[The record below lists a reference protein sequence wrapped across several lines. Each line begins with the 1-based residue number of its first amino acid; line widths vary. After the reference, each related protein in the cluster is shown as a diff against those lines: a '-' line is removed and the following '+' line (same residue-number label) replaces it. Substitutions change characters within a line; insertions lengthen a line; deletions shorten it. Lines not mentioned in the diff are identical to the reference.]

1 MLHAIWIFSDKIHPQ
16 IKPMGSFTNY
26 FSEELT
32 LNPQLEDL
40 ALEIIIQLNSVN
52 YRRHIIKIALPH
64 IANH

>member
-1 MLHAIWIFSDKIHPQ
+1 
-16 IKPMGSFTNY
+16 MGSFANY